1 MANFRKITA
10 IIESSEGSDVTI
22 MVLDYDDPINT
33 LNVLNSDPYGFSERI
48 REHVEEIEDLS
59 EFDPC
64 EYLEET
70 EWYQSGYDMDTSC
83 STEEKEITEEEFN
96 NPPDKWKKAR
106 VETKIVYDDDEDD
119 EDDEE

>member
-33 LNVLNSDPYGFSERI
+33 LKVLNSDDPYGFSERI
-48 REHVEEIEDLS
+48 REHAEEIEDLS

-70 EWYQSGYDMDTSC
+70 EWYQSGYDMDTRC
-83 STEEKEITEEEFN
+83 STGEKEITEEEFN
-96 NPPDKWKKAR
+96 NPPDKWKKVR
-106 VETKIVYDDDEDD
+106 VETKIVYDDDD
-119 EDDEE
+119 DDEE